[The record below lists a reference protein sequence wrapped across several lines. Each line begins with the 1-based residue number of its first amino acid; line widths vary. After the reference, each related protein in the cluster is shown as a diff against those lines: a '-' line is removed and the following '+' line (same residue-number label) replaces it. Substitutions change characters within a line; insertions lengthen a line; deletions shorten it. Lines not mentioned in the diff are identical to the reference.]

1 MNKRIFT
8 FFLSIVLV
16 FAFNMSVFAD
26 DETDNDYQNDQL
38 SDLTTIDTTSP
49 AQVVVDIT
57 QLLTPT
63 VSDPDVNEEITPDL
77 VTVVDPVLV
86 DVSVSK
92 QAVSASNTN
101 GFKAVILQLL
111 GDYETT
117 VTDYTYQSGSSGYYS
132 HSINIERDW
141 SWICSCGIFAILLYC
156 TFRTIGGICARF

>member
-8 FFLSIVLV
+8 FFLSLVLV
-16 FAFNMSVFAD
+16 FAFTVSVFAD
-26 DETDNDYQNDQL
+26 NETNNDSQNDQL
-38 SDLTTIDTTSP
+38 PDLTSVDTSSP

-63 VSDPDVNEEITPDL
+63 VTDSDVNEEVTPDL

>member
-8 FFLSIVLV
+8 FFLSLILL
-16 FAFNMSVFAD
+16 FAFTVSVFAD
-26 DETDNDYQNDQL
+26 DETNNDSQNDQL
-38 SDLTTIDTTSP
+38 PDLTSVDISSP

-63 VSDPDVNEEITPDL
+63 APDPDVNEEITPDL

-92 QAVSASNTN
+92 QAISASNTN